1 MGTQAGGQSGPRDT
15 PRRSSPRSKT
25 PKRGSTP
32 GERRHVDAKL
42 RAFDLEGDTM
52 RSHAWSHPPER
63 RHMQFPLRTLSVSLF
78 GLSLSLAPGCS
89 CGGSTS
95 LPAADCEY
103 PAYLP
108 GEVREALE
116 SGDALGVSTS
126 DALLT
131 ATRLYLDQE
140 RVARDGDLV
149 ALFNLM
155 PDGTPRTDGSSLTS
169 IDWDPR
175 HDAALLSATVG
186 ANVVAI
192 ETNDVSDPAEPV
204 ETRGLAVIGELGA
217 ARYVVLGTNPLRVRD
232 DRGNSSVVNAQMTQ
246 FMVNA
251 LRWLR
256 REPEAPPVQVT
267 LAHIDEDY
275 WFDDEAATREFLTA
289 QFGAGTTLTE
299 ADACDGAAALGA
311 CLDAGAELLVISQDY
326 DEASGDVDVDAVVAR
341 VRVALEAGTPVLF
354 FRRDG
359 EPNALG
365 QALLDLLSVGYV
377 ADNYWY
383 ALRATAFDP
392 STLIDRPLSGDNAA
406 IDTALEH
413 LLTGEY
419 SFTLPGIAEDP
430 DENAG
435 YTTEF
440 AEGAEATQAA
450 LNTLDQRGVAL
461 FETCGNTLEKLLV
474 LLGDRLRQDI
484 TYPMT
489 TASTPAQTFL
499 RAYFADHAVFNTRAV
514 GPAQPDRG
522 SFDNL
527 DAASVTPVSETVE
540 LLSRPDFRSAGVYLL
555 PGRTARITRL
565 DDSAAT
571 VSVFV
576 NTQRPGS
583 TPLWEDDR
591 WGGYDRPRFL
601 RSESVPLVAGETVTF
616 TNPYGGPLQLAFEE
630 SGVSVRVRFEGVGR
644 HPHWRSPADNERFAA
659 AVAAGVYNWVEV
671 ATPGFELHS
680 RADYFAETMSDP
692 RWSTPAALSAAIE
705 QYTFN
710 EVHVMAGFAG
720 EGITEHPE
728 VHGWASDQGFSVP
741 LLDLVKHGTMD
752 QATCGAGC
760 SGNPYDASWA
770 FSPIAHGDLHE
781 LGHSIQRERFQLT
794 HDALQYPNHAAT
806 NWTPFYGAS
815 RYYDDHGAVDAWEV
829 EHDAVFAELQAA
841 YVAGERA
848 GDFSTHMNTYLA
860 GILAGGGDSGIIE
873 SYAMFLQAMA
883 AARRADVLTDGYLVV
898 PRIHIYERAYLAA
911 LEDDTTWAAARDG
924 LGLGMYAR
932 ADAEA
937 LTDNDFM
944 VIAFS
949 QVTGLDY
956 RDFFTMWGIAISAA
970 ADAQIG
976 AYAFPAVERA
986 FFAMGPADHVQGAL
1000 STRNAMFTRI
1010 VIDGS
1015 TAWPLP

>member
-1 MGTQAGGQSGPRDT
+1 
-15 PRRSSPRSKT
+15 
-25 PKRGSTP
+25 
-32 GERRHVDAKL
+32 
-42 RAFDLEGDTM
+42 M
-52 RSHAWSHPPER
+52 RS
-63 RHMQFPLRTLSVSLF
+63 PLRTSCVFVF
-78 GLSLSLAPGCS
+78 GLSLALAPGCS
-89 CGGSTS
+89 CGSS
-95 LPAADCEY
+95 SSPPPAAECDYPEYLPAD
-103 PAYLP
+103 
-108 GEVREALE
+108 VRAALD
-116 SGDALGVSTS
+116 SGDALEVE
-126 DALLT
+126 DADTLLG
-131 ATRLYLDQE
+131 AARLYLDQE
-140 RVARDGDLV
+140 RVAHDNDLI

-155 PDGTPRTDGSSLTS
+155 PDGSARTDGTSLTN

-175 HDAALLSATVG
+175 HDTSLLSATVG

-192 ETNDVSDPAEPV
+192 ETNDVSDPAETV
-204 ETRGLAVIGELGA
+204 ETRGLAVIGELGT
-217 ARYVVLGTNPLRVRD
+217 ARYLVLGNNPLRVRD
-232 DRGNSSVVNAQMTQ
+232 DRGNSSVVNAEMTQ

-256 REPEAPPVQVT
+256 RDPAAAPVQVT

-289 QFGAGTTLTE
+289 QFGAGTTLTA

-326 DEASGDVDVDAVVAR
+326 DEASVNVDDVVAR
-341 VRVALEAGTPVLF
+341 VRTAMEAGTPVLF
-354 FRRDG
+354 FLRDG

-365 QALLDLLSVGYV
+365 EALLDLLSVEYV

-392 STLIDRPLSGDNAA
+392 TTLIDRPLTGDNAA
-406 IDTALEH
+406 IDTTLAH
-413 LLTGEY
+413 LLSGDY
-419 SFTLPGIAEDP
+419 SFTLPGIADDADASE
-430 DENAG
+430 A
-435 YTTEF
+435 YRSEF
-440 AEGAEATQAA
+440 ADGAEAVQRRM
-450 LNTLDQRGVAL
+450 NTLDYEGTAI
-461 FETCGNTLEKLLV
+461 FTTCGDTLEKLLV
-474 LLGDRLRQDI
+474 LAGDRLRADI
-484 TYPMT
+484 QYPMT
-489 TASTPAQTFL
+489 VAGTPAQTFL
-499 RAYFADHAVFNTRAV
+499 RAYFGDHAVYGNRAV
-514 GPAQPDRG
+514 GAAQPDRG
-522 SFDNL
+522 SFDSL

-540 LLSRPDFRSAGVYLL
+540 LISRPDFRSAGVYLL

-565 DDSAAT
+565 DDSPAE
-571 VSVFV
+571 VRVFV

-583 TPLWEDDR
+583 TPLWQDDR

-601 RSESVPLVAGETVTF
+601 RSESVPLVEGETVTF

-630 SGVSVRVRFEGVGR
+630 SGVNVRVRFEGVGR
-644 HPHWRSPADNERFAA
+644 HPHWRSPADDERFAA
-659 AVAAGVYNWVEV
+659 AVASGVYDWVEV

-728 VHGWASDQGFSVP
+728 VHGWAEEQGFEVP

-752 QATCGAGC
+752 QASCGAGC

-770 FSPIAHGDLHE
+770 FGPVAHGDLHE

-794 HDALQYPNHAAT
+794 HNDLQYPNHAAT
-806 NWTPFYGAS
+806 NWSPFYGAS
-815 RYYDDHGAVDAWEV
+815 RYYDDHGAVEAWEV
-829 EHDAVFAELQAA
+829 PHDTTFAQLQAA
-841 YVAGERA
+841 YTAGERA

-860 GILAGGGDSGIIE
+860 GILAGGGDSGIKE
-873 SYAMFLQAMA
+873 SYSMFLQAMA
-883 AARRADVLTDGYLVV
+883 AARHADALTDGYLVV

-911 LEDDTTWAAARDG
+911 LADDTTWMAARDG
-924 LGLGMYAR
+924 LGLSTFAR

-937 LTDNDFM
+937 LTHNDFM

-956 RDFFTMWGIAISAA
+956 RDFFAMWGIAISAA
-970 ADAQIG
+970 ADAQVA
-976 AYAFPAVERA
+976 AYAFPAVARA
-986 FFAMGPADHVQGAL
+986 FFALGPADHVQGAI
-1000 STRNAMFTRI
+1000 STRNASFTRI
-1010 VIDGS
+1010 VIDGT